1 MASKTFKEKVKP
13 FVNPTLI
20 ITIGGII
27 ITGLSFVFDAIVE
40 QNRIM
45 IESQQLQFESP
56 EQRIKTKDHINTPF
70 NPVNAYKQSV
80 ELTKQTAIV
89 EQVLEDNRKRDSIAL
104 IKEAEKDKSRDG
116 RDAVNRLILEKL
128 EAIENKE

>member
-1 MASKTFKEKVKP
+1 M
-13 FVNPTLI
+13 
-20 ITIGGII
+20 
-27 ITGLSFVFDAIVE
+27 FDAIVE

-56 EQRIKTKDHINTPF
+56 EQRIKTKDHVNTPF

-89 EQVLEDNRKRDSIAL
+89 EQVLEDNRKRDSIAE